1 MGIGTQ
7 RIQRHDTLQQH
18 EAISVSGICA
28 LIADQLGV
36 DAARVVDQAH
46 FMKDFG
52 LDWLQRLEL
61 VIFVEERAGIELL
74 DDDVDQIEFVGD
86 LVQHV
91 MIAEEDKG
99 NRPDGALRH

>member
-1 MGIGTQ
+1 MPIGTQ
-7 RIQRHDTLQQH
+7 HTALQK
-18 EAISVSGICA
+18 EAISASSICA
-28 LIADQLGV
+28 LIADQLGI
-36 DAARVVDQAH
+36 DAARVIDQAH

-99 NRPDGALRH
+99 NRPEGVLRH